1 MRKSQ
6 NSNEEIA
13 KNNKQY
19 FSNKLMDQEKN
30 VEID

>member
-13 KNNKQY
+13 KNNKQH